1 MNSII
6 FIYFIEIYYEHDLWK
21 SIIIIVKNELQKNY
35 YIHIIYINIRFS
47 NLNKKFDDDSQ
58 KMTVIILLCIN
69 PGINIRIPITQ
80 QYANHKIINISDSV
94 NILVAFNYNVCLHIS

>member
-1 MNSII
+1 MEK
-6 FIYFIEIYYEHDLWK
+6 Y
-21 SIIIIVKNELQKNY
+21 NY
-35 YIHIIYINIRFS
+35 YSEKRVAKKLLYTYYIIYINIRFS

-58 KMTVIILLCIN
+58 KMTVIILLCIS

-80 QYANHKIINISDSV
+80 QYANHKIINISDNV